1 MGKHWFRKHP
11 AFVRGTLGFVGI
23 AAVLYLLLGTAGLLF
38 ALGLEILYLL
48 TITFAALLDPD
59 VY

>member
-1 MGKHWFRKHP
+1 MRNHWLQKHP

-23 AAVLYLLLGTAGLLF
+23 AAILYLLLGMTGLLF
-38 ALGLEILYLL
+38 ALGLEVLYVL
-48 TITFAALLDPD
+48 TIAFAALLDPD